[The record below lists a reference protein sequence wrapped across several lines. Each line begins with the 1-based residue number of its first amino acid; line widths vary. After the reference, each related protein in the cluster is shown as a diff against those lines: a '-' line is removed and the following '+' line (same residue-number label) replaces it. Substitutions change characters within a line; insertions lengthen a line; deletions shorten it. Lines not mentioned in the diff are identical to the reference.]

1 MTLTET
7 NAIWSAAIVGQYA
20 SSAFMGSISDN
31 YGPRP
36 LSLLASL
43 LFGAGYL
50 LMAKTERGAILA
62 RLSSSETESQPHNAA
77 FVAMAVFFILVGAGV
92 AAR

>member
-1 MTLTET
+1 
-7 NAIWSAAIVGQYA
+7 
-20 SSAFMGSISDN
+20 MGSISDN

-36 LSLLASL
+36 LSLLAAI

-50 LMAKTERGAILA
+50 LMAETERGAMISG
-62 RLSSSETESQPHNAA
+62 LSTKERSHSAA
-77 FVAMAVFFILVGAGV
+77 FVAMAVFFVLVGAGV